1 MSELINLNDLI
12 RKTPKKRKPQFS
24 NQIRPISNFFE
35 HFKCEYCFDYFDIP
49 VVECKGKH
57 LICKSCTTK
66 FQNLRN
72 CPLCGLNITETS
84 SRPSI
89 ERQMQDLEFDCK
101 WKSNG
106 CNLKLPLSLYR
117 SHIRTCKFSICNIQ
131 CYFAVFHTDMDCN
144 WMGRENEIVNHMVRE
159 HHYDIFKLSSINEPF
174 VVSYYLPSIKIARSS
189 QKLLKIKGL
198 ENKKPFFMILEF
210 FYESEREKAI
220 FMIRSDN
227 PTNSFNFDFSLL
239 DTENQPISTHFD
251 LSTCS
256 FLDKKSTE
264 YPFIPQEHFCE
275 FPFSKLDSLK
285 FREGTHNKFTVQ
297 IKFNN

>member
-1 MSELINLNDLI
+1 
-12 RKTPKKRKPQFS
+12 
-24 NQIRPISNFFE
+24 
-35 HFKCEYCFDYFDIP
+35 
-49 VVECKGKH
+49 
-57 LICKSCTTK
+57 
-66 FQNLRN
+66 
-72 CPLCGLNITETS
+72 
-84 SRPSI
+84 
-89 ERQMQDLEFDCK
+89 
-101 WKSNG
+101 
-106 CNLKLPLSLYR
+106 
-117 SHIRTCKFSICNIQ
+117 
-131 CYFAVFHTDMDCN
+131 
-144 WMGRENEIVNHMVRE
+144 MGRENEIVNHMVRE